1 MELSEEIAKWIKKHL
16 EKSGKNGIIFG
27 LSGGLDSAV
36 LANLAKM
43 AAGDNALGLI
53 LPCKSSREDGE
64 LAVKAAE
71 AAGIKTGKVLL
82 DGVFDELCGACRS
95 ANTMAKAN
103 LKPRLRMVVLYYFA
117 NTLDYLV
124 AGAGNKSELTI
135 GYFTKYGD
143 GAVDILPLG
152 GLLKEE
158 VRRLA
163 KKLGVPEEIIKRP
176 PSAGLWKGQTDE
188 AEIGLT
194 YDELD
199 STIEAIEKNK
209 TQGMDKKTLDKVRN
223 MIKDS
228 EHKRKKIPVFRR
240 EK

>member
-1 MELSEEIAKWIKKHL
+1 MKLSEEIANWIKERL
-16 EKSGKNGIIFG
+16 EKSGKKGIVFG

-36 LANLAKM
+36 LANLVKM
-43 AAGDNALGLI
+43 AAGDNVLGLI
-53 LPCKSSREDGE
+53 LPCKSNSEDRE
-64 LAVKAAE
+64 LAMKAAE
-71 AAGIKTGKVLL
+71 GAGIETKEVPL
-82 DGVFDELCGACRS
+82 DGVFDELVGARRN
-95 ANTMAKAN
+95 ANNPAKAN
-103 LKPRLRMVVLYYFA
+103 LKPRLRMAVLYYFA

-158 VRRLA
+158 VRELA
-163 KKLGVPEEIIKRP
+163 KKLGVPGEIIKRP
-176 PSAGLWKGQTDE
+176 PSAGLWQGQTDE

-199 STIEAIEKNK
+199 SAIAAIEKNK
-209 TQGMDKKTLDKVRN
+209 TQGIDEKTLDKVKKL
-223 MIKDS
+223 IEKS
-228 EHKRKKIPVFRR
+228 EHKRVKIPIFRR
-240 EK
+240 

>member
-1 MELSEEIAKWIKKHL
+1 MKLSEEIAKWIKEHL
-16 EKSGKNGIIFG
+16 EKSGKKGIVFG

-43 AAGDNALGLI
+43 AAGDNVLGLI
-53 LPCKSSREDGE
+53 LPCKSSREDKE
-64 LAVKAAE
+64 LAMKAAE
-71 AAGIKTGKVLL
+71 GAGIETKEVSL
-82 DGVFDELCGACRS
+82 DGAFDELVGTCRN
-95 ANTMAKAN
+95 ADTPAKAN
-103 LKPRLRMVVLYYFA
+103 LKPRLRMAVLYYFA

-158 VRRLA
+158 VRELA
-163 KKLGVPEEIIKRP
+163 KKLGVPGEIIKRP
-176 PSAGLWKGQTDE
+176 PSAGLWQGQTDE

-199 STIEAIEKNK
+199 SAIAAIEKNK
-209 TQGMDKKTLDKVRN
+209 TQGIDEKTLDKVKKL
-223 MIKDS
+223 IEKS
-228 EHKRKKIPVFRR
+228 EHKRIKIPIFRR
-240 EK
+240 